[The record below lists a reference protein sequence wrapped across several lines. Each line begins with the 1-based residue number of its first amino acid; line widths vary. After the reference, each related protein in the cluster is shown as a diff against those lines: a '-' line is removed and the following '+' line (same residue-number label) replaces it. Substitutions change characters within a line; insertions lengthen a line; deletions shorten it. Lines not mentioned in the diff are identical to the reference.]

1 MLQDLVNQWC
11 TTNVSFVVIYMQP
24 MQKSAF
30 AINVPLYLPG
40 KQEWIVLLPVNRVS
54 DLIRTNKLDSNFKN
68 ENYCKERFGMH
79 ATQVIMDAIDSSN
92 RR

>member
-1 MLQDLVNQWC
+1 MDCL
-11 TTNVSFVVIYMQP
+11 
-24 MQKSAF
+24 A
-30 AINVPLYLPG
+30 A
-40 KQEWIVLLPVNRVS
+40 VNRVS

-68 ENYCKERFGMH
+68 ESYCKERFGMH